1 MEIDE
6 KLTWKTEKHRH
17 NSSLLPQDIHGLIVG
32 SSNCGKTTL
41 ILNLL
46 LKPGWLDYDH
56 LFVFG
61 RSLHQKEYLILK
73 KGFQSTGY
81 VWPKGQLFLWF
92 HL

>member
-1 MEIDE
+1 MEIDG
-6 KLTWKTEKHRH
+6 KLTWKTDKKRQ
-17 NSSLLPQDIHGLIVG
+17 NSSLLPQDIRGLIVG

-61 RSLHQKEYLILK
+61 KVCTRKNIL
-73 KGFQSTGY
+73 Y
-81 VWPKGQLFLWF
+81 
-92 HL
+92 

>member
-1 MEIDE
+1 MEIDG
-6 KLTWKTEKHRH
+6 KFTWKVDKKRH
-17 NSSLLPQDIHGLIVG
+17 NSSLLPQDIRGLIVG

-61 RSLHQKEYLILK
+61 RSLHQKEYLILRRR
-73 KGFQSTGY
+73 S
-81 VWPKGQLFLWF
+81 
-92 HL
+92 

>member
-1 MEIDE
+1 MEING
-6 KLTWKTEKHRH
+6 KLTWKTNKNRQ
-17 NSSLLPQDIHGLIVG
+17 NSSFLPQDIRGLIVG

-61 RSLHQKEYLILK
+61 RSLILK
-73 KGFQSTGY
+73 KGFQSGLSREQ
-81 VWPKGQLFLWF
+81 VSNLFYN
-92 HL
+92 